1 MMSSITI
8 PAETLKPIER
18 KEIKV
23 DKDLTRSNP
32 SAKYKELIKEYT
44 TMHKVSDGMFNGRS
58 LAKWTDLIHNY
69 ITKAE
74 CKTLLDYGSGKGH
87 LYTDKFDTILDN
99 NGVAVLDKPLPEIW
113 NTLESYRLFDPGH
126 QEYAELPE
134 GKFDAVISTDVMEHI
149 PESDLIWVIDEIFNY
164 ANKIIFLNIACFQA
178 LKTLANGSNAHVS
191 VFHHMDWLELLAARS
206 THFKHLS
213 IYIFFDLFNHDGKM
227 DVKGFKISNDGEGV
241 RVIELERK
249 EE

>member
-1 MMSSITI
+1 MSSITI
-8 PAETLKPIER
+8 PSDNLKPIER
-18 KEIKV
+18 KEIEV
-23 DKDLTRSNP
+23 DKDLTRSSP
-32 SAKYKELIKEYT
+32 SKRYKELIKEYN

-99 NGVAVLDKPLPEIW
+99 DGTPVLDKPLPEIW
-113 NTLESYRLFDPGH
+113 NTLESYRLFDPGYE
-126 QEYAELPE
+126 EYAKLPE
-134 GKFDAVISTDVMEHI
+134 GKFDAVVSTDVMEHI

-164 ANKIIFLNIACFQA
+164 ANKVVFLNIACFQA

-206 THFKHLS
+206 HHFKHLF
-213 IYIFFDLFNHDGKM
+213 IYIFFDLFNQDRKM